1 MYMNQYRINVHESI
15 PLESGSAAL
24 KIKNYGW
31 HIALVVKKKTNNI
44 SLYKDISVCFAQ
56 VIRYLA
62 GTQVSW
68 QTFPPEKNDRSVYM
82 KKKNK

>member
-31 HIALVVKKKTNNI
+31 HIALVVKKQKQHFSVQRYFRMFCSGNKVSSRHTGVI
-44 SLYKDISVCFAQ
+44 ADISS
-56 VIRYLA
+56 R
-62 GTQVSW
+62 
-68 QTFPPEKNDRSVYM
+68 EK
-82 KKKNK
+82 